1 MQHIDAIR
9 KQVAENMSPD
19 APLAIAL
26 TNTADALEVQLRG
39 LEAVVERVEQLEE
52 QVLPSEVEIP

>member
-1 MQHIDAIR
+1 MLHIDAIR

-26 TNTADALEVQLRG
+26 TNTANALEVQLRG
-39 LEAVVERVEQLEE
+39 LEAVIERVETLEE
-52 QVLPSEVEIP
+52 QVLPREVDVP